1 MNWIIIFIS
10 IAHLLLVSLKIN
22 TVNMD
27 KLNFEIE
34 PDQLIE
40 EELEENFEDR
50 SFTPEFVFL
59 ITLACCLVFFL
70 GLIVVACVVF
80 KKKTSFKTEEINHV

>member
-1 MNWIIIFIS
+1 
-10 IAHLLLVSLKIN
+10 
-22 TVNMD
+22 MD

-70 GLIVVACVVF
+70 VLIVVAYVVF
-80 KKKTSFKTEEINHV
+80 KNKTSTKTQEINHV